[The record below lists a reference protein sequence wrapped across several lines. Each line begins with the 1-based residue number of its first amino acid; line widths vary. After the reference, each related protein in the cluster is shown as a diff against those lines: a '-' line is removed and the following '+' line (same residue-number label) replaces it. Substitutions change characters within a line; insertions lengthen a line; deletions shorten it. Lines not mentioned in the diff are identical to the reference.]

1 MLNNAIIVYEKL
13 RGGFMTFSEQIKSVR
28 AKLLLSQEQLADKLG
43 VSYVTISRWESK
55 GIEPSFLTR
64 AKFNKFCEENGI
76 ILDSDK

>member
-1 MLNNAIIVYEKL
+1 
-13 RGGFMTFSEQIKSVR
+13 MTFSEQIKSVR

-76 ILDSDK
+76 IFDSDK

>member
-1 MLNNAIIVYEKL
+1 
-13 RGGFMTFSEQIKSVR
+13 MTFSEQIKSVR

-43 VSYVTISRWESK
+43 VSYVTISRWETK

-76 ILDSDK
+76 VFDSDK

>member
-1 MLNNAIIVYEKL
+1 
-13 RGGFMTFSEQIKSVR
+13 MTFSEQIKSVR

-43 VSYVTISRWESK
+43 VSYVTVSRWETK

-76 ILDSDK
+76 VFDSDK

>member
-1 MLNNAIIVYEKL
+1 
-13 RGGFMTFSEQIKSVR
+13 MTFSEQIKSVR